1 MTDYKIKFIDEHEI
15 NDKRV
20 LVRVDF
26 NVSMNKNFTIAD
38 DERIQ
43 QSLPTIQNLLENN
56 NKIIL
61 MSHLGRPEER
71 DSKYTLKPV
80 AERLQEYLKGYTVR
94 LIDDFETE
102 PSETFE
108 NQKQTEIFLLEN
120 IRFYPKEQKN
130 DPGFS
135 QQLAN
140 LADIYVNEAFGSSHR
155 AHASVVGIAELL
167 PSYGGLL
174 LKKEIEMITEAAG
187 NPKKPMVAIIGGAK
201 ISTKIHF
208 MGKLLNLADYLLVG
222 GGVANNFLAAQG
234 FEIGKSLV
242 EYEEIENARRILFE
256 AAQKDTAVV
265 LPQDVILGEPDN
277 SKDGGDVVKVED
289 VPKDGYILD
298 IGPETTAQFGSLIA
312 KAKTIIWSGP
322 VGYFENAAF
331 GRGTD
336 FIYYAIAQNKDVLSI
351 IGGGDTLAAVSKK
364 EYLDTITH
372 ISTGG
377 GAMLEFIENGTL
389 PGIEALQ
396 R

>member
-1 MTDYKIKFIDEHEI
+1 MTDYKIKFIDEHKI
-15 NDKRV
+15 SDKRV

-43 QSLPTIQNLLENN
+43 QSLPTLQNLLENN
-56 NKIIL
+56 NRIIL
-61 MSHLGRPEER
+61 ASHLGRPETR
-71 DSKYTLKPV
+71 DSKYTLQPV
-80 AERLQEYLKGYTVR
+80 AERLETYLDGYSVR
-94 LIDDFETE
+94 LIDDFESE
-102 PSETFE
+102 SPETFE
-108 NQKQTEIFLLEN
+108 NQKPNEIFLLEN

-130 DPGFS
+130 DPAFA

-140 LADIYVNEAFGSSHR
+140 LADVYVNEAFGSSHR

-174 LKKEIEMITEAAG
+174 LKKELEMITEAAG

-208 MGKLLNLADYLLVG
+208 MSKLLNMADYLLVG

-234 FEIGKSLV
+234 FEIGNSLV

-277 SKDGGDVVKVED
+277 SKEGGDVVKVEE
-289 VPKDGYILD
+289 VPKDGTILD
-298 IGPETTAQFGSLIA
+298 IGPETTAQFGSIIA
-312 KAKTIIWSGP
+312 KAKMINSQVFFLRYLERSSWIFRKSCIWKR
-322 VGYFENAAF
+322 N
-331 GRGTD
+331 R
-336 FIYYAIAQNKDVLSI
+336 L
-351 IGGGDTLAAVSKK
+351 
-364 EYLDTITH
+364 YLLCH
-372 ISTGG
+372 ST
-377 GAMLEFIENGTL
+377 E
-389 PGIEALQ
+389 
-396 R
+396 